1 MKGSYER
8 EAEEMANS
16 RPNIILLIDDQHRW
30 NALGCVNPLVAT
42 PSLDALANR
51 GIRFDQAVC
60 QAPACV
66 PSRYSMMLGLY
77 PSQTGVRTNGE
88 CLSDRR
94 MPGPTIAEYLR
105 DTGYQT
111 AGFGK
116 THWSN
121 PGCSTRGF
129 DTRAIGQPR
138 DSKLFEQGAT
148 MMSDLNP
155 NGLAAYFQETEPFGG
170 GEENVDGYIGCTSQ
184 VPAEDH
190 RDGWVTQQCLQFLD
204 SERDDSKPL
213 FLYLSYLKP
222 HAAFNV
228 PVGFE
233 DLYDIVDIPDMN
245 ISGWTE
251 DVPGH
256 TLGSDRRMEFFRDA
270 SPEVRRRTILRY
282 WANCTWIDSMFG
294 QILTK
299 LEEQHLLDNALIL
312 YLSDHGEMLG
322 DHYFRFS
329 KYCLYE
335 GSVRVPLILAGSVVP
350 PELQNSVDKRPAEL
364 VDVLPTIL
372 DAAAIPAPPILAGNS
387 LLAPPV
393 RKGSFS
399 EHHAGTHPYRAAA
412 YMWRTNTTKLILY
425 SNASPATT
433 PACEQ
438 VYQSELYDL
447 ASDPLEWN
455 NLYNDSQFAGLRESM
470 TRSLLI
476 HLSRS
481 SSRFPCPERVILNRS
496 RASNKADSPDG

>member
-1 MKGSYER
+1 
-8 EAEEMANS
+8 MADS
-16 RPNIILLIDDQHRW
+16 RPNIILLMDDQHRW
-30 NALGCVNPLVAT
+30 NALGCDNSLVKT

-77 PSQTGVRTNGE
+77 PSQIGVRNNGE
-88 CLSDRR
+88 CLSDSR

-105 DTGYQT
+105 NAGYQT

-116 THWSN
+116 THWSA

-129 DTRAIGQPR
+129 STRAIGQPR

-155 NGLAAYFQETEPFGG
+155 DGLAAYFRETEPFGS
-170 GEENVDGYIGCTSQ
+170 GEENVDGYLGCTSQ

-204 SERDDSKPL
+204 SARDESAPL

-228 PVGFE
+228 PAGFE
-233 DLYDIVDIPDMN
+233 DLYDIDDIPDMN
-245 ISGWTE
+245 LSDWAE

-256 TLGSDRRMEFFRDA
+256 TLRSDRRMEFFRDA

-294 QILTK
+294 QVLDK
-299 LEEQHLLDNALIL
+299 LRKRRLLDNSLIL

-322 DHYFRFS
+322 DHHYRFS

-350 PELQNSVDKRPAEL
+350 PQLRNSRDERPAEL

-372 DAAAIPAPPILAGNS
+372 DAAGISAPPTLAGTS
-387 LLAPPV
+387 LLALPS
-393 RKGSFS
+393 REGSFS
-399 EHHAGTHPYRAAA
+399 EHHTGAYPYESAA
-412 YMWRTNTTKLILY
+412 YMWRTNTAKLILY
-425 SNASPATT
+425 PTASPAT
-433 PACEQ
+433 PASGQ
-438 VYQSELYDL
+438 GYQGELYDL
-447 ASDPLEWN
+447 VSDPFEWD
-455 NLYNDSQFAGLRESM
+455 NLYDNPEFAELRESM
-470 TRSLLI
+470 MQSLLI

-481 SSRFPCPERVILNRS
+481 SSRFPCPERVTPIQS
-496 RASNKADSPDG
+496 GTGK